1 MTGAPLQVKAEGS
14 ACSPPWRPPSLWFD
28 RHSASV
34 DDLSR
39 GVVVLP
45 TEQQSLTN
53 DCMGFLVGSLPG
65 QPAIEPM
72 AKQDVA
78 KASSQAEN
86 IKA

>member
-1 MTGAPLQVKAEGS
+1 
-14 ACSPPWRPPSLWFD
+14 
-28 RHSASV
+28 
-34 DDLSR
+34 
-39 GVVVLP
+39 
-45 TEQQSLTN
+45 
-53 DCMGFLVGSLPG
+53 MGFLVGSLPG